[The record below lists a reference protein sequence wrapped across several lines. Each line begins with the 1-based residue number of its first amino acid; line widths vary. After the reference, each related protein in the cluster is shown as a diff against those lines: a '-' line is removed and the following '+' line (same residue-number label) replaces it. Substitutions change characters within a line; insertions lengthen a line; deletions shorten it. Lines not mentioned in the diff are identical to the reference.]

1 MGTHFFVIVFL
12 FVIAPIVIIYLESKY
27 SLAKKIGAVLI
38 CYGLGIL
45 IGNIGI
51 LPATSE
57 AYHKLLEGAVFIP
70 FEKMKEYFTAGM
82 VTESDV
88 SRNAIAFIQD
98 TFTNITI
105 LLSLPLILFSLD
117 VKRWMSQAKSAIGS
131 LLIGLFT
138 VLLMIF
144 IGWWMFKG
152 SIPEIWKVSG
162 LLVGVYTGGTPNM
175 AAIKTALN
183 VSQEVYILT
192 HTYEMTLGAI
202 YLVFIFS
209 IGQRVFLWFLP
220 AYKPHATE
228 QETANPSIE
237 VPKMD
242 LQEEFESYDG
252 FFTKGTFLPVMAAFG
267 LSVLILGVSFGIS
280 RLFSPDFANAAVVI
294 LVTSLGIGM
303 SFIPRV
309 RKIKKTFQLGMYLIL
324 IFCVSVASMADV
336 SKLTDI
342 SISLFYYVGI
352 AMFGSHILHA
362 VIARFFKIDADT
374 VIISGSALICSP
386 PFVPVVASALKN
398 REIILTGMFVGIAGY
413 AIGNYLGVIVAYALR
428 AF

>member
-1 MGTHFFVIVFL
+1 MGTHFFLIVFL
-12 FVIAPIVIIYLESKY
+12 FVLAPIVIIYLESKY

-38 CYGLGIL
+38 CYALGIF
-45 IGNIGI
+45 IGNVGI

-57 AYHKLLEGAVFIP
+57 AYQSLLDGAASLP
-70 FEKMKEYFTAGM
+70 FEKMKEYLAAGI
-82 VTESDV
+82 VTQQDV
-88 SRNAIAFIQD
+88 TRNAISFAQNQ
-98 TFTNITI
+98 FTNISI
-105 LLSLPLILFSLD
+105 LLCLPLILFSLD
-117 VKRWMSQAKSAIGS
+117 VKKWMAHAKSAIGS

-144 IGWWMFKG
+144 VGWWMFRG

-162 LLVGVYTGGTPNM
+162 MLVGVYTGGTPNM

-183 VSQEVYILT
+183 VSQEIYILT

-209 IGQRVFLWFLP
+209 IGQKVFLWFLP
-220 AYKPHATE
+220 AYKS
-228 QETANPSIE
+228 QEIKPENENPKIE
-237 VPKMD
+237 VEKFD
-242 LQEEFESYDG
+242 LQEEFESYNG
-252 FFTKGTFLPVMAAFG
+252 IFKKGTFGPLMAAFG
-267 LSVLILGVSFGIS
+267 LSVVILGVSFGLS
-280 RLFSPDFANAAVVI
+280 KLFSADFANAAVVI
-294 LVTSLGIGM
+294 FVTSFGIAL
-303 SFIPRV
+303 SFVPRV

-324 IFCVSVASMADV
+324 IFCISVSSMADI
-336 SKLTDI
+336 SKLANI

-386 PFVPVVASALKN
+386 PFVPVVATALKN
-398 REIILTGMFVGIAGY
+398 REVILTGMFVGIAGY
-413 AIGNYLGVIVAYALR
+413 AVGNYLGVIVAYILK
-428 AF
+428 